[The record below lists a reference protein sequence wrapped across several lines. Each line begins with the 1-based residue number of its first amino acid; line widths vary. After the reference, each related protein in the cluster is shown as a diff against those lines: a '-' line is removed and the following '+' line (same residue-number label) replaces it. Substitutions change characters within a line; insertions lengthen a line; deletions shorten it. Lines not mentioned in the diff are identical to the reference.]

1 MIPVGTLVM
10 NQQFAPGSE
19 TTTTQTPSMV
29 EPLTPVDF
37 TSVFAD
43 FSTRL
48 ANVEIYLSANTVGK
62 DNILSQIAI
71 SPEAIL
77 IESSKIA
84 VVGQATF
91 ADYIRTLNGTS
102 TGVLDPSITQIV
114 GGVIRTGQIFSQDGY
129 SWINLSALGTTPFI
143 NIGNG
148 GTPTAVI
155 EANGNFTFGPSTGSQ
170 LTWNGTSL
178 AVGANVLL
186 DGVYTSTVVAGAS
199 LGATALQTAMQVGVA
214 NVLTGSGAVEYGNL
228 VYNTTTGAYVSG
240 AGTVISSN
248 GIASMTSASSG
259 FAITSAGN
267 AVFSGTVSA
276 SAILSSSYI
285 NVTGYVYASG
295 GTTTGSVFAAITGV
309 ATTEVGVY
317 GQSTS
322 GTAVEG
328 YATGSG
334 GVGVL
339 GVSSGAGGYA
349 VVAEAFSGGVAL
361 QLTGPME
368 TNDHTLVSNLNSNY
382 VNGIYFG
389 PTNIGTATAT
399 FTSTNK
405 PGSNSANTWSPVVN
419 TSGTTIGYIPVWT

>member
-295 GTTTGSVFAAITGV
+295 STTTPTGVYAAITGI
-309 ATTEVGVY
+309 ATTSTGV
-317 GQSTS
+317 
-322 GTAVEG
+322 
-328 YATGSG
+328 
-334 GVGVL
+334 
-339 GVSSGAGGYA
+339 
-349 VVAEAFSGGVAL
+349 
-361 QLTGPME
+361 
-368 TNDHTLVSNLNSNY
+368 
-382 VNGIYFG
+382 
-389 PTNIGTATAT
+389 
-399 FTSTNK
+399 
-405 PGSNSANTWSPVVN
+405 
-419 TSGTTIGYIPVWT
+419 

>member
-1 MIPVGTLVM
+1 MIPVGNLVM

-248 GIASMTSASSG
+248 GIASMTSVSSG

-285 NVTGYVYASG
+285 DVTGYVYASG
-295 GTTTGSVFAAITGV
+295 STITPTGVYAAITGI
-309 ATTEVGVY
+309 ATTSTGVF
-317 GQSTS
+317 GQSIS

-328 YATGSG
+328 WASGSGGYGVIGATGSSG
-334 GVGVL
+334 GVGV
-339 GVSSGAGGYA
+339 
-349 VVAEAFSGGVAL
+349 VAMGIGGVAL
-361 QLTGPME
+361 QVEGVMTI
-368 TNDHTLVSNLNSNY
+368 NNNTLVSNLNSNY

-389 PTNIGTATAT
+389 PSNIGTATAT
-399 FTSTNK
+399 FASTNK
-405 PGSNSANTWSPVVN
+405 PGSNSANTWAPIVN

>member
-285 NVTGYVYASG
+285 DVTGYVYATGS
-295 GTTTGSVFAAITGV
+295 TTTPTGVYAAITGI
-309 ATTEVGVY
+309 ATTATGVY

-322 GTAVEG
+322 GVGIAG
-328 YATGSG
+328 WATGSG
-334 GVGVL
+334 GIGVSGTASTGGVGVE
-339 GVSSGAGGYA
+339 A
-349 VVAEAFSGGVAL
+349 VGIGGVAL
-361 QLTGPME
+361 QVSGVMTI
-368 TNDHTLVSNLNSNY
+368 NNNTLVSNLNSNY

-389 PTNIGTATAT
+389 PSNIGTATAT
-399 FTSTNK
+399 FASTNK
-405 PGSNSANTWSPVVN
+405 PGSNSANTWSPIVN

>member
-29 EPLTPVDF
+29 EPLTPVDL

-178 AVGANVLL
+178 AVGAKVLL

-285 NVTGYVYASG
+285 DVTGYIS
-295 GTTTGSVFAAITGV
+295 
-309 ATTEVGVY
+309 AT

-322 GTAVEG
+322 GVNIEG
-328 YATGSG
+328 YSNWPNGCGVAGITTSAS
-334 GVGVL
+334 GVGVAAM
-339 GVSSGAGGYA
+339 G
-349 VVAEAFSGGVAL
+349 FSGGVAL
-361 QLTGPME
+361 QVTGVMT

-389 PTNIGTATAT
+389 PSNIGTATAT
-399 FTSTNK
+399 FASTNK
-405 PGSNSANTWSPVVN
+405 PGSNSANTWSPIVN